1 VIFELPGQPQ
11 VARLAYW
18 VGIAYIFG
26 QRSLEHHTCQEL
38 NMTTATK
45 IPPAPRLDLDSIFA
59 GGSKSEEFRK
69 HREKVKRDLDEA
81 AKMPVS
87 LPEFID
93 EKSVDAWVEFVLK
106 LQALAEDVRLILNF
120 TESLQA
126 QDVGDT
132 AADGI
137 AVEGNLYQS
146 KWESLRTQLEALSMK
161 QSDEQWQL
169 LLGDSRLEG
178 IEFYLNELRTLARSK
193 MPVELESL
201 ALALSVNGYHA
212 WNQVYN
218 KMAGEL
224 RADFEEDGQSR
235 ALSMGQL
242 WTKMAS
248 PDRAIRKQAFD
259 KMAAAWQ
266 TRADLAAMILNALG
280 GFRLSLYEARKWASV
295 MREPLINSRMKEE
308 TLDTMWTVV
317 GRETKRLQ
325 PYIDAKKRL
334 LKIDRFRWYDAFA
347 PCGEGNRLYTFDEAG
362 QFIIDNARSFSSD
375 MADFFR
381 MALDKRW
388 VEAEDRPGKRAGAFC
403 TRMGALRQTR
413 VFMTYAG
420 TYENLLTLAHELGHA
435 YHGWVLRETPAFAT
449 IYPMNLAETASIFI
463 ETLVND
469 AALARVSNHQE
480 KLMLLDQKLQSAYG
494 MFTDLHCRYLFERA
508 FYAER
513 KNGAVGKDRLSQLMI
528 KAQKQAFGSLLDES
542 GYYPL
547 FWCSKLH
554 FYISELPFYNYPYT
568 FGYLFA
574 GGVYDR
580 AREEGAGFAEQYLA
594 LLSESGSTTTEELA
608 RKYLGADLT
617 REDFWVSAVNRAVA
631 DVDEFVELADSLL

>member
-1 VIFELPGQPQ
+1 VTFERPGQPQ

-18 VGIAYIFG
+18 VGIAYIFA
-26 QRSLEHHTCQEL
+26 QRTFEHHTCQEL
-38 NMTTATK
+38 DMTTATK
-45 IPPAPRLDLDSIFA
+45 IPPAPRWDLDSIFP

-69 HREKVKRDLDEA
+69 HREKVKRDLQEA
-81 AKMPVS
+81 AKMLFV

-106 LQALAEDVRLILNF
+106 LQALAEDVRLTLNF

-137 AVEGNLYQS
+137 AVEGNLYHS
-146 KWESLRTQLEALSMK
+146 KWENLRTQLEAFSMK

-169 LLGDSRLEG
+169 LIGDSRLEG

-212 WNQVYN
+212 WNQLYN

-224 RADFEEDGQSR
+224 RADFEEDGDSS
-235 ALSMGQL
+235 ALSMGQI

-280 GFRLSLYEARKWASV
+280 GFRLSLYEARKWDSV
-295 MREPLINSRMKEE
+295 MQESLTFSRMTEK
-308 TLDTMWTVV
+308 TLDAMWAVV

-334 LKIDRFRWYDAFA
+334 LNIDRFRWYDAFA

-375 MADFFR
+375 MADFFQ

-469 AALARVSNHQE
+469 AALARVSDRQG

-513 KNGAVGKDRLSQLMI
+513 KNGAVGKDRLNELMI
-528 KAQKQAFGSLLDES
+528 SAQKQAFGSLLDES

-580 AREEGAGFAEQYLA
+580 AREEGADFAEQYRA
-594 LLSESGSTTTEELA
+594 LLSESGGTTTEELA

-617 REDFWVSAVNRAVA
+617 REDFWVSAVDRAVA
-631 DVDEFVELADSLL
+631 DVAEFVKLADSLS